1 MLGSLQCR
9 AEVFQWLALGSSL
22 VKCIASRA
30 GAQVATVSVL
40 ANMGA
45 ATVIFITLLVIC
57 THPLVWQKVKAF
69 VDGAGHSL
77 HYPCETH

>member
-9 AEVFQWLALGSSL
+9 TEALHWLALVSSL
-22 VKCIASRA
+22 AKHPASRA

-45 ATVIFITLLVIC
+45 ATVIFITLVVIR
-57 THPLVWQKVKAF
+57 TYPLS
-69 VDGAGHSL
+69 GRG
-77 HYPCETH
+77 